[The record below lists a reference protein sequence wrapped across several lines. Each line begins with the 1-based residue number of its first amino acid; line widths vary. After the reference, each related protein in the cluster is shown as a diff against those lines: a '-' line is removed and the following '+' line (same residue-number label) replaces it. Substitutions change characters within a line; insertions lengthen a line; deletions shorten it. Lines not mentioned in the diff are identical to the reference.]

1 LTSSKKD
8 AQKNEEFESLKAEF
22 VTLVSHE
29 LRSPA
34 TLVNGY
40 LQVAL
45 DQFGDDIDPEIK
57 QYLEVARKNAARLTR
72 IIQEL
77 TDFSDML
84 LADSP
89 RAGNLLP
96 LGQSIEQVLKIF
108 KPHLDA
114 KQIDLRVNIPEQLKK
129 VEYEGESLIIIFRNL
144 LSNSVKFSS
153 VGSRIELSGHQDA
166 KKKESRVE
174 VLDFASTIPEEKRDH
189 IFDDFRQLENHLTRR
204 YEGMG
209 LGLAVA
215 RRTARK
221 HGWDIVHQAQAN
233 GNVFSVIFPHKS
245 LSGL

>member
-1 LTSSKKD
+1 LTSSKKET
-8 AQKNEEFESLKAEF
+8 QKNEEFESLKAEF

-45 DQFGDDIDPEIK
+45 DQFGDSINPEIK
-57 QYLEVARKNAARLTR
+57 QYLEVARNNAARLTR

-84 LADSP
+84 MAESP
-89 RAGNLLP
+89 RTGNLLP
-96 LGQSIEQVLKIF
+96 LGVAIEQVLEIF
-108 KPHLDA
+108 KPHTDA
-114 KQIDLRVNIPEQLKK
+114 KQIDLRVEIPDQVHNL
-129 VEYEGESLIIIFRNL
+129 EYDGESLIIIFRNL
-144 LSNSVKFSS
+144 LSNSIKFSA
-153 VGSRIELSGHQDA
+153 VGAQIELSGFKDT
-166 KKKESRVE
+166 KMKETKVE
-174 VLDFASTIPEEKRDH
+174 VVDFASTIPEEKRDH
-189 IFDDFRQLENHLTRR
+189 IFDDFRQIENHLTRR

-221 HGWDIVHQAQAN
+221 YGWDILHQAQPV
-233 GNVFSVIFPHKS
+233 GNRFTVIFPSQHKT
-245 LSGL
+245 GM